1 MKDCQFGVSPVNY
14 SDSDSDQIYFPLRFF
29 NGGNNH
35 FQGSRN
41 NVMITESVGGVNV
54 NKLTR
59 KGSDNQVQ
67 SVSFSCR
74 EVHYQVPVGDNG
86 ERDSH

>member
-1 MKDCQFGVSPVNY
+1 MGG
-14 SDSDSDQIYFPLRFF
+14 
-29 NGGNNH
+29 GGNNH

-41 NVMITESVGGVNV
+41 NIMITESVGGMNV

-67 SVSFSCR
+67 IVSFSCR
-74 EVHYQVPVGDNG
+74 EVH
-86 ERDSH
+86 

>member
-1 MKDCQFGVSPVNY
+1 MTEKLFTGTLNDNKNKNKTFLISIY
-14 SDSDSDQIYFPLRFF
+14 MYFPLRLF

-41 NVMITESVGGVNV
+41 KVMITESVGGMNV

-74 EVHYQVPVGDNG
+74 EVH
-86 ERDSH
+86 